1 MKIKPLPPMNSLI
14 VFEVAARHQSFTHA
28 ADELHV
34 TQGAIS
40 RQIRLLEEYLGKELF
55 FRANRKISLTPTGL
69 QYYQSIYGALID
81 IAQATGDIKKWR
93 DENQVTVA
101 TTHAMAALWL
111 LPKVAPFQQT
121 ESMDLRILAT
131 DNIVDLHRMDCDLA
145 LFYCRTPPAGMKAT
159 TLFPEEIFP
168 VCSPSYLEQF
178 SNDKNPEDIF
188 SRTLLYLDASQ
199 KDWITWVEWFN
210 AVGYPI
216 ITPKN
221 KVNINNYAMLL
232 QAAINGQGIALA
244 WGSLVDDYLKS
255 GVLVRPVE
263 KVLCTS
269 ENFYMLEP
277 LGRGNTSSS
286 VNKFRE
292 WLLSQLPAPVGSKGL
307 VVS

>member
-1 MKIKPLPPMNSLI
+1 MNSLI
-14 VFEVAARHQSFTHA
+14 VFEVAARHQSFTLA
-28 ADELHV
+28 AEELHV

-40 RQIRLLEEYLGKELF
+40 RQIRQLEEYLGKELF
-55 FRANRKISLTPTGL
+55 FRANRKLTLTPTGL
-69 QYYQSIYGALID
+69 QYYQSIYSALID
-81 IAQATGDIKKWR
+81 IAQATGEIKKWR
-93 DENQVTVA
+93 GENQVTIA

-121 ESMDLRILAT
+121 ENMDLRILAT

-145 LFYCRTPPAGMKAT
+145 LFYCRIPPEGMKVT
-159 TLFPEEIFP
+159 TLFPEEVFP

-178 SNDKNPEDIF
+178 ENDESEESIF
-188 SRTLLYLDASQ
+188 SKTLLYLDASQ
-199 KDWITWVEWFN
+199 KDWITWSEWFST
-210 AVGYPI
+210 VGYPVI
-216 ITPKN
+216 SPKN

-255 GVLVRPVE
+255 GLLVRPVE
-263 KVLCTS
+263 KVLRTS

-277 LGRGNTSSS
+277 SGRNNTSSS

-292 WLLSQLPAPVGSKGL
+292 WLLNQLPEPVGLKGL
-307 VVS
+307 K